1 MNALQ
6 KEINDVEKKNGTLA
20 YAYSID
26 KLGFDTSLTLE
37 ELYAQGDQ

>member
-6 KEINDVEKKNGTLA
+6 KQINDIEKKNGTLA

-26 KLGFDTSLTLE
+26 KLGFDAHQTLE
-37 ELYAQGDQ
+37 ELYRSDVQ